1 MDIWELSHDTNFQSN
16 KKLCTGRAVILYIY
30 IYIFYWLYENTKVI
44 YTNKGK
50 QNKHIYNM
58 YQVRRVF
65 KENLSV
71 GP

>member
-1 MDIWELSHDTNFQSN
+1 MVSV
-16 KKLCTGRAVILYIY
+16 CTGRLGEDFIKGSVSISVDTRLY